1 MQGQKE
7 LTLKIDNSVKSL
19 TGSDASR
26 PAGETRQGKSAAATT
41 TPGGESV
48 SLSPLSAQLQA
59 GLVSSEAAS
68 PARVAEIK
76 QAIAEGRFRVNPEA
90 VADRLLETVR
100 ELIRAHKP

>member
-1 MQGQKE
+1 M
-7 LTLKIDNSVKSL
+7 KIDNSVKSL

-26 PAGETRQGKSAAATT
+26 PAGETRQGKSAAAAA
-41 TPGGESV
+41 PGGESV